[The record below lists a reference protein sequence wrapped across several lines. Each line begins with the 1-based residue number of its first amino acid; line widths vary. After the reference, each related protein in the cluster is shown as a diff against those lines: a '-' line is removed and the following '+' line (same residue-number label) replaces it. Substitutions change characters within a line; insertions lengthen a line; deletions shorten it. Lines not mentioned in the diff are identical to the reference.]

1 MQNVCKFKK
10 FFVPLQYQ
18 NKNKIS
24 PRHHGEVRTKM
35 KQSEVKTLE
44 QLADYINEREDWP
57 LEVDDIIAS
66 NGWQDLAENDWVVCL
81 DSEGNRAELNEKG
94 MVEVIY
100 CDKE

>member
-1 MQNVCKFKK
+1 
-10 FFVPLQYQ
+10 
-18 NKNKIS
+18 
-24 PRHHGEVRTKM
+24 M

-66 NGWQDLAENDWVVCL
+66 NGWQDLAENDLVVCL

-100 CDKE
+100 CEKE